1 VCPGAG
7 SGVFKSSGDGRLKD
21 LKTQFASALLFVL
34 TVAAVCCA
42 IVNFRQQSLYHLP
55 DDGVIWVDRVGGP
68 GQNAA
73 ARGQNQVVALH
84 VTPASQGYNAGIR
97 AGDVLLQVADKPI
110 TKTEDVPQAL
120 QQVGVWNKT
129 QYIVKR
135 GDVAVPAQVI
145 VGEGVLDRSLYYR
158 YAVGIAYLLIG
169 LFVYYRRVGA
179 PRSVHFYV
187 LCLASFVL
195 SCFHS
200 TGKLNA
206 FDQAI
211 DWGNLA
217 AGVFASTIFLHF
229 CLVFPERP
237 AWLERK
243 AVVALLY
250 LPATAFLGL
259 YLLVAKGM
267 LRVAASPVEV
277 LWLLERVWLL
287 LLSAFYLAGT
297 VVLAIKTPRAEDPL
311 VRRQLKYMRNG
322 ALLGIVPFT
331 LIYAV
336 PYLFGNI
343 PGHYQKMAVLSLI
356 LVPLT
361 WAYAI
366 LRYRLM
372 DVDIIFQQG
381 YVYTL
386 ATLAVLG
393 IFYGLIFS
401 FARPEDLSPAAI
413 VGLMV
418 FAAFIFQP
426 IRDWLQEQLD
436 RYFFYKDRYDY
447 RRTLIEF
454 ARELGSETN
463 LDEMLR
469 SVGDRL
475 VHTLSI
481 QHVAFFLLNEPGGEE
496 AQFHLHL
503 TQGLKKERGHKH
515 PQELDLSF
523 LSTHPGKPY
532 LFFERTRHLLDAVS
546 HDWPVAVRRTISELD
561 LTYYFPCSVRGR
573 TIAYLAL
580 SRTDKGDFLSSDDVE
595 LVTTL
600 AGYVSIAVENAR
612 LYSSLQN
619 KVEEFERLKEFS
631 ENIVESINVG
641 ILAVDLND
649 CVESWNTQIE
659 RLTGI
664 GREAALGRPL
674 AELFPQE
681 LCELFDQVRREPGV
695 QNIYK
700 FVLPA
705 SAKQPAAANGNG
717 YAKANGNGKANGKP
731 AGPAVHILN
740 LAIAPLVSK
749 DMQQI
754 GRLIIFDDVTDRDEL
769 ERRLVQADKLSSIG
783 LLAAGVAHE
792 VNTPLAVISTYAQM
806 LAKQISE
813 DEQKSKLLDKIAKQ
827 TFRASEIV
835 NSLLSFSRTSPT
847 EFVEVDVSKVVQET
861 LNLVEHQLKKSQI
874 EVKLDAP
881 PSLPAV
887 KGNAGK
893 LQQVF
898 LNLFLNARDA
908 MDAGGTLSVRAWS
921 ESGFARI
928 DVADNGQGISPENL
942 ERIYD
947 PFFTTKAARKGTGL
961 GLSVTYGIVREHGG
975 SIEVES
981 HPGAGS
987 RFRVELPL
995 IIKSTQTASMPTA
1008 NVPIASI
1015 AASTPN
1021 GPNPPNTATPQNE
1034 KPAPVAASPLDART
1048 RLAG

>member
-1 VCPGAG
+1 L
-7 SGVFKSSGDGRLKD
+7 RD

-42 IVNFRQQSLYHLP
+42 VINFHQQSLYHLP
-55 DDGVIWVDRVGGP
+55 DDGVTWVDRF
-68 GQNAA
+68 AA
-73 ARGQNQVVALH
+73 NGQNQVVALN
-84 VTPASQGYNAGIR
+84 VTAGSPGYNAGIR
-97 AGDVLLQVADKPI
+97 AGDVLLEVAGKPI
-110 TKTEDVPQAL
+110 VNTIDVPQAL
-120 QQVGVWNKT
+120 LHLVSYLKT
-129 QYIVKR
+129 EYIVQR
-135 GDVAVPAQVI
+135 GNVPVPAQVI
-145 VGEGVLDRSLYYR
+145 VGEGVLDRSLYYQ

-187 LCLASFVL
+187 LCLTSFVL
-195 SCFHS
+195 SCFHF

-211 DWGNLA
+211 YWGNVA
-217 AGVFASTIFLHF
+217 AGLLAPTIFLHF

-237 AWLERK
+237 AWLKRTG
-243 AVVALLY
+243 VSPLFY
-250 LPATAFLGL
+250 LPAASLL
-259 YLLVAKGM
+259 AVYVLVAKGM
-267 LRVAASPVEV
+267 LRVSASPVEV
-277 LWLLERVWLL
+277 NWFLDRVWLL
-287 LLSAFYLAGT
+287 FLSLLYLAGT
-297 VVLAIKTPRAEDPL
+297 VVLAVKTPHAEDPL
-311 VRRQLKYMRNG
+311 VQRQLKYMRNG
-322 ALLGIVPFT
+322 AFLGIVPFT
-331 LIYAV
+331 FIYAV
-336 PYLFGNI
+336 PYLFGAL

-386 ATLAVLG
+386 ATLVVLG

-401 FARPEDLSPAAI
+401 FAKPENLSPAAI
-413 VGLMV
+413 VGLIL
-418 FAAFIFQP
+418 FATFIFQP

-481 QHVAFFLLNEPGGEE
+481 QHVAFFMLNEPANAPSGSDGDG
-496 AQFHLHL
+496 FHLHM
-503 TQGLKKERGHKH
+503 TQGVKRERGQKH
-515 PQELDLSF
+515 AQELDLSF
-523 LSTHPGKPY
+523 LTTHPGKPY
-532 LFFERTRHLLDAVS
+532 LFFERTRLLLDAAS
-546 HDWPVAVRRTISELD
+546 HERPLSVRRTISELD

-573 TIAYLAL
+573 TIAYMAL
-580 SRTDKGDFLSSDDVE
+580 SRTDKGDFLGSDDVE
-595 LVTTL
+595 LLTTL

-612 LYSSLQN
+612 LYNSLQR
-619 KVEEFERLKEFS
+619 KVEEYERLKEFS

-641 ILAVDLND
+641 ILAADLND

-664 GREAALGRPL
+664 PRDSALGRPL
-674 AELFPQE
+674 SELFPAE
-681 LCELFDQVRREPGV
+681 LCEMFDQVRGQAGV

-705 SAKQPAAANGNG
+705 PAPSNGNG
-717 YAKANGNGKANGKP
+717 HQNGKANGNGKPSA
-731 AGPAVHILN
+731 PAVHILN

-749 DMQQI
+749 DMRQI
-754 GRLIIFDDVTDRDEL
+754 GRLIIFDDITDRDEL

-847 EFVEVDVSKVVQET
+847 EFVEVDVSKVIQET
-861 LNLVEHQLKKSQI
+861 LNLVEHQLKISAI

-881 PSLPAV
+881 PVLPAV

-908 MDAGGTLSVRAWS
+908 MDAGGTLSVHAWS
-921 ESGFARI
+921 ENGFARI
-928 DVADNGQGISPENL
+928 DVADNGQGIAPEHMA
-942 ERIYD
+942 RIYD
-947 PFFTTKAARKGTGL
+947 PFFTTKGARKGTGL

-975 SIEVES
+975 TIEVES
-981 HPGAGS
+981 RPGAGS

-995 IIKSTQTASMPTA
+995 AR
-1008 NVPIASI
+1008 
-1015 AASTPN
+1015 
-1021 GPNPPNTATPQNE
+1021 
-1034 KPAPVAASPLDART
+1034 KPVHA
-1048 RLAG
+1048 

>member
-1 VCPGAG
+1 M
-7 SGVFKSSGDGRLKD
+7 
-21 LKTQFASALLFVL
+21 
-34 TVAAVCCA
+34 
-42 IVNFRQQSLYHLP
+42 
-55 DDGVIWVDRVGGP
+55 DRV
-68 GQNAA
+68 ATE
-73 ARGQNQVVALH
+73 GQNQVLALH
-84 VTPASQGYNAGIR
+84 VTPGSPGYNAGIR
-97 AGDVLLQVADKPI
+97 SGDVLLQVAGRPI
-110 TKTEDVPQAL
+110 AKSIEVPQAL
-120 QQVGVWNKT
+120 QHVVVYLKT
-129 QYIVKR
+129 QYIVR
-135 GDVAVPAQVI
+135 RSSVPIPAQVI
-145 VGEGVLDRSLYYR
+145 VGEGVLDRSLYYQ

-195 SCFHS
+195 SCFHY

-206 FDQAI
+206 FDEAMY
-211 DWGNLA
+211 WGNVA
-217 AGVFASTIFLHF
+217 AGLLAPTIFLHF

-237 AWLERK
+237 SWLRRTGVSTILYVP
-243 AVVALLY
+243 AVALLSVY
-250 LPATAFLGL
+250 V
-259 YLLVAKGM
+259 LVAKGM

-277 LWLLERVWLL
+277 NWFEDRLGML
-287 LLSAFYLAGT
+287 LLSVFYLAGT
-297 VVLAIKTPRAEDPL
+297 AVLAMKTQRAEDPL

-322 ALLGIVPFT
+322 ALLGVVPFT
-331 LIYAV
+331 LISAV
-336 PYLFGNI
+336 PYLFGAL

-356 LVPLT
+356 LLPLT

-386 ATLAVLG
+386 ATLVVLG

-401 FARPEDLSPAAI
+401 FANPSNLSPAAI
-413 VGLMV
+413 VGLILI
-418 FAAFIFQP
+418 ATFIFQP

-436 RYFFYKDRYDY
+436 RYLFYKDRYDY

-469 SVGDRL
+469 SVSDRL
-475 VHTLSI
+475 LHTLSI
-481 QHVAFFLLNEPGGEE
+481 QHVAFFLLNEPESE
-496 AQFHLHL
+496 AGQFQLHMTL
-503 TQGLKKERGHKH
+503 GNRKERGQK
-515 PQELDLSF
+515 PGQELDLSF
-523 LSTHPGKPY
+523 LKAEPGKPY

-546 HDWPVAVRRTISELD
+546 HQWPISVRRTISELD
-561 LTYYFPCSVRGR
+561 LTYYFPCRVRGR
-573 TIAYLAL
+573 TIAYLGL

-595 LVTTL
+595 LLTTL

-612 LYSSLQN
+612 LYSSLQS
-619 KVEEFERLKEFS
+619 KAEEYERLKEFS

-641 ILAVDLND
+641 ILAADLHD

-664 GREAALGRPL
+664 RREAALGRPL
-674 AELFPQE
+674 SELFPAG
-681 LCELFDQVRREPGV
+681 LCEMFDQVRGQTGV
-695 QNIYK
+695 HNIYK

-705 SAKQPAAANGNG
+705 PASELAAVANGNG
-717 YAKANGNGKANGKP
+717 HGNGHGNGNGGGNGNGHRKETP
-731 AGPAVHILN
+731 SAPAVHVLN

-749 DMQQI
+749 DLRQI

-792 VNTPLAVISTYAQM
+792 VNTPLAVISTYAQL
-806 LAKQISE
+806 LAKQISD

-847 EFVEVDVSKVVQET
+847 EFVEVDVSKVIQET
-861 LNLVEHQLKKSQI
+861 LSLVEHQLEKSGVA
-874 EVKLDAP
+874 VKLDAP
-881 PSLPAV
+881 STLPPI
-887 KGNAGK
+887 KGNSGK

-908 MDAGGTLSVRAWS
+908 MDAGGTLTVHAWS
-921 ESGFARI
+921 EGGFARI
-928 DVADNGQGISPENL
+928 DVADNGQGIAPEHL

-947 PFFTTKAARKGTGL
+947 PFFTTKGARKGTGL
-961 GLSVTYGIVREHGG
+961 GLAVTYGIVREHGG

-981 HPGAGS
+981 RVGAGS

-995 IIKSTQTASMPTA
+995 AR
-1008 NVPIASI
+1008 
-1015 AASTPN
+1015 
-1021 GPNPPNTATPQNE
+1021 
-1034 KPAPVAASPLDART
+1034 KPVHA
-1048 RLAG
+1048 

>member
-1 VCPGAG
+1 L
-7 SGVFKSSGDGRLKD
+7 RD

-42 IVNFRQQSLYHLP
+42 VVNFRQQSLYHLP
-55 DDGVIWVDRVGGP
+55 DDGVTWVDRV
-68 GQNAA
+68 AA
-73 ARGQNQVVALH
+73 DGQNQVLALH
-84 VTPASQGYNAGIR
+84 ITSGSPGDKAGIR
-97 AGDVLLQVADKPI
+97 AGDTLLQLAGKPVANIIEVAK
-110 TKTEDVPQAL
+110 AL
-120 QQVGVWNKT
+120 QQVGPWLKT
-129 QYIVKR
+129 EYLVR
-135 GDVAVPAQVI
+135 RDNVSVPVQVI
-145 VGEGVLDRSLYYR
+145 VAEGVVLDRAVYYQ

-195 SCFHS
+195 SCFHY

-211 DWGNLA
+211 YWGNVA
-217 AGVFASTIFLHF
+217 AGVLAPTIFLHF

-237 AWLERK
+237 AWLRRTR
-243 AVVALLY
+243 ASAIFY
-250 LPATAFLGL
+250 LPAMVLL
-259 YLLVAKGM
+259 VVHVLVAKGM
-267 LRVAASPVEV
+267 LRVAAPLGEVNWFLDRVEM
-277 LWLLERVWLL
+277 L
-287 LLSAFYLAGT
+287 LLSVLYLGGT
-297 VVLAIKTPRAEDPL
+297 VLLAMKTPHAEDPL

-322 ALLGIVPFT
+322 ALLGVLPFT

-336 PYLFGNI
+336 PYLFGAL

-356 LVPLT
+356 LLPLT

-386 ATLAVLG
+386 ATLVVLG

-401 FARPEDLSPAAI
+401 FARPESLSPAAI
-413 VGLMV
+413 VALIV
-418 FAAFIFQP
+418 FSTFIFQP

-475 VHTLSI
+475 LHTISI
-481 QHVAFFLLNEPGGEE
+481 QHVAFFLSDDSDQ
-496 AQFHLHL
+496 QFRLHMTL
-503 TQGLKKERGHKH
+503 GSRKERGNKQ
-515 PQELDLSF
+515 QELDLSF
-523 LSTHPGKPY
+523 LSAETGKPY

-546 HDWPVAVRRTISELD
+546 HQWPISVRRTISELD

-573 TIAYLAL
+573 TIAYLGL

-595 LVTTL
+595 LLTTL

-612 LYSSLQN
+612 LYSSLQH
-619 KVEEFERLKEFS
+619 KVEEYERLKEFS

-641 ILAVDLND
+641 ILAADLND

-664 GREAALGRPL
+664 PRDAALGRPL
-674 AELFPQE
+674 SELFPRE
-681 LCELFDQVRREPGV
+681 LCEMFDQVRGHTGV
-695 QNIYK
+695 HNVYK

-705 SAKQPAAANGNG
+705 PAPIASTVAASAGNGNG
-717 YAKANGNGKANGKP
+717 HSKGNGNGNGNRNGKP
-731 AGPAVHILN
+731 NGPPVHILN

-749 DMQQI
+749 DLQQI

-835 NSLLSFSRTSPT
+835 NSLLSFSRTSTT
-847 EFVEVDVSKVVQET
+847 EFVEVDVSKVIQET
-861 LNLVEHQLKKSQI
+861 LNLVEHQLKKSGV

-881 PSLPAV
+881 SMLPSV

-908 MDAGGTLSVRAWS
+908 MEAGGTLAVHAWS
-921 ESGFARI
+921 EAGFVRI
-928 DVADNGQGISPENL
+928 DVADNGQGIALEHL

-981 HPGAGS
+981 RLGAGT
-987 RFRVELPL
+987 RFRVEFPL
-995 IIKSTQTASMPTA
+995 AR
-1008 NVPIASI
+1008 
-1015 AASTPN
+1015 
-1021 GPNPPNTATPQNE
+1021 
-1034 KPAPVAASPLDART
+1034 KPVHA
-1048 RLAG
+1048 

>member
-1 VCPGAG
+1 L
-7 SGVFKSSGDGRLKD
+7 RD

-42 IVNFRQQSLYHLP
+42 VVNFRQQSLYHLP
-55 DDGVIWVDRVGGP
+55 DDGVTWVDRVAGD
-68 GQNAA
+68 
-73 ARGQNQVVALH
+73 GQNQVLALH
-84 VTPASQGYNAGIR
+84 ITSGSPGDKAGIR
-97 AGDVLLQVADKPI
+97 TGDILLQLAGKPVANIIEVAK
-110 TKTEDVPQAL
+110 AL
-120 QQVGVWNKT
+120 QQVGPWLKT
-129 QYIVKR
+129 EYLVR
-135 GDVAVPAQVI
+135 RDNVPVPVQVI
-145 VGEGVLDRSLYYR
+145 VAEGVVLDRAVYYQ

-195 SCFHS
+195 SCFHY

-211 DWGNLA
+211 YWGNVA
-217 AGVFASTIFLHF
+217 AGVLAPTIFLHF

-237 AWLERK
+237 AWLRRTR
-243 AVVALLY
+243 ASAIFY
-250 LPATAFLGL
+250 LPAMVLL
-259 YLLVAKGM
+259 VVHVLVAKGM
-267 LRVAASPVEV
+267 LRVAAPLGEVNWFLDRVEM
-277 LWLLERVWLL
+277 L
-287 LLSAFYLAGT
+287 LLSVLYLGGT
-297 VVLAIKTPRAEDPL
+297 VLLAMKTPHAEDPL

-322 ALLGIVPFT
+322 ALLGVLPFT

-336 PYLFGNI
+336 PYLFGGL

-356 LVPLT
+356 LLPLT

-386 ATLAVLG
+386 ATLVVLG

-401 FARPEDLSPAAI
+401 FARPESLSPAAI
-413 VGLMV
+413 VALIV
-418 FAAFIFQP
+418 FSTFIFQP

-469 SVGDRL
+469 SVADRL
-475 VHTLSI
+475 LHTLSI
-481 QHVAFFLLNEPGGEE
+481 QHVAFFLSNEGDQ
-496 AQFHLHL
+496 QFRLQMTL
-503 TQGLKKERGHKH
+503 GNRKERGNK
-515 PQELDLSF
+515 PQQELDLSF
-523 LSTHPGKPY
+523 LSAETGKPY

-546 HDWPVAVRRTISELD
+546 HQWPISVRRTISELD

-573 TIAYLAL
+573 TIAYLGL

-595 LVTTL
+595 LLTTL
-600 AGYVSIAVENAR
+600 SGYVSIAVENAR
-612 LYSSLQN
+612 LYSSLQH
-619 KVEEFERLKEFS
+619 KVEEYERLKEFS

-641 ILAVDLND
+641 ILAADLND

-664 GREAALGRPL
+664 PRDAALGRPL
-674 AELFPQE
+674 SELFPRE
-681 LCELFDQVRREPGV
+681 LCEMFDQVRGHTGV
-695 QNIYK
+695 HNVYK

-705 SAKQPAAANGNG
+705 PAAVLASAGNGNG
-717 YAKANGNGKANGKP
+717 HAKGNGNGNGNGNGKPN
-731 AGPAVHILN
+731 GPAVHILN

-749 DMQQI
+749 DLQQI

-835 NSLLSFSRTSPT
+835 NSLLSFSRTATT
-847 EFVEVDVSKVVQET
+847 EFVEVDVSKVIQET
-861 LNLVEHQLKKSQI
+861 LNLVEHQLKKSGV

-881 PSLPAV
+881 AMLPPV

-908 MDAGGTLSVRAWS
+908 MEAGGTLAVHAWS
-921 ESGFARI
+921 EAGFVRI
-928 DVADNGQGISPENL
+928 DVADNGQGIALEHL

-947 PFFTTKAARKGTGL
+947 PFFTTKGARKGTGL
-961 GLSVTYGIVREHGG
+961 GLSVSYGIVREHGG

-981 HPGAGS
+981 RLGAGT
-987 RFRVELPL
+987 RFRVEFPL
-995 IIKSTQTASMPTA
+995 AR
-1008 NVPIASI
+1008 
-1015 AASTPN
+1015 
-1021 GPNPPNTATPQNE
+1021 
-1034 KPAPVAASPLDART
+1034 KPVHA
-1048 RLAG
+1048 

>member
-1 VCPGAG
+1 
-7 SGVFKSSGDGRLKD
+7 
-21 LKTQFASALLFVL
+21 
-34 TVAAVCCA
+34 
-42 IVNFRQQSLYHLP
+42 
-55 DDGVIWVDRVGGP
+55 
-68 GQNAA
+68 
-73 ARGQNQVVALH
+73 
-84 VTPASQGYNAGIR
+84 
-97 AGDVLLQVADKPI
+97 
-110 TKTEDVPQAL
+110 
-120 QQVGVWNKT
+120 
-129 QYIVKR
+129 
-135 GDVAVPAQVI
+135 
-145 VGEGVLDRSLYYR
+145 
-158 YAVGIAYLLIG
+158 
-169 LFVYYRRVGA
+169 
-179 PRSVHFYV
+179 

-195 SCFHS
+195 SCFHF

-206 FDQAI
+206 FDQVI
-211 DWGNLA
+211 YWGNVA
-217 AGVFASTIFLHF
+217 AGLLAPTIFLHF
-229 CLVFPERP
+229 CMVFPERP
-237 AWLERK
+237 TWLKRTGIS
-243 AVVALLY
+243 AVFYVPAALL
-250 LPATAFLGL
+250 LAL
-259 YLLVAKGM
+259 YVLVGKGI

-277 LWLLERVWLL
+277 NWFLDRVWML
-287 LLSAFYLAGT
+287 LLSVLYLAGT
-297 VVLAIKTPRAEDPL
+297 VVLSMKVPHADDPL

-322 ALLGIVPFT
+322 ALLGVVPFT

-336 PYLFGNI
+336 PYLFGAL
-343 PGHYQKMAVLSLI
+343 PGHYQKMAVLTLI
-356 LVPLT
+356 LLPLT

-386 ATLAVLG
+386 ATLVVLG

-401 FARPEDLSPAAI
+401 FARPENLSPAAI
-413 VGLMV
+413 VGLIV
-418 FAAFIFQP
+418 FATFIFQP

-469 SVGDRL
+469 SVADRL
-475 VHTLSI
+475 LHTLSI
-481 QHVAFFLLNEPGGEE
+481 QHVAFFLLNEPESE
-496 AQFHLHL
+496 PDRFRLHMTL
-503 TQGLKKERGHKH
+503 GNRKERNQKQ

-523 LSTHPGKPY
+523 LGEHTGKPY
-532 LFFERTRHLLDAVS
+532 LFFERTRHLLDARA
-546 HDWPVAVRRTISELD
+546 HQWPISVRRTISELD
-561 LTYYFPCSVRGR
+561 LTYYFPCRVRGR

-595 LVTTL
+595 LLTTL

-612 LYSSLQN
+612 LYSSLQR
-619 KVEEFERLKEFS
+619 KVEEYERLKEFS

-641 ILAVDLND
+641 ILAADLND

-664 GREAALGRPL
+664 GRDRALGRPL
-674 AELFPQE
+674 SELFPAE
-681 LCELFDQVRREPGV
+681 LCEMFDQVRGQTGV
-695 QNIYK
+695 HNIYK

-705 SAKQPAAANGNG
+705 PAAAANGNG
-717 YAKANGNGKANGKP
+717 RAKSNGNGNGNGHGKP

-749 DMQQI
+749 DLRQI
-754 GRLIIFDDVTDRDEL
+754 GRLIIFDDVTDRDDL

-783 LLAAGVAHE
+783 LMAAGVAHE
-792 VNTPLAVISTYAQM
+792 VNTPLAVISTYAQL

-813 DEQKSKLLDKIAKQ
+813 DPQKSKLLEKIAKQ

-847 EFVEVDVSKVVQET
+847 EFVEVDVSKVIQET
-861 LNLVEHQLKKSQI
+861 LSLVEHQLKKSGV
-874 EVKLDAP
+874 EVRLDAAPALP
-881 PSLPAV
+881 PV
-887 KGNAGK
+887 KGNSGK

-908 MDAGGTLSVRAWS
+908 MDAGGTLTVHAWS
-921 ESGFARI
+921 EGGFARI
-928 DVADNGQGISPENL
+928 DVADNGQGIAPEHL

-947 PFFTTKAARKGTGL
+947 PFFTTKGARKGTGL
-961 GLSVTYGIVREHGG
+961 GLAVTYGIVREHGG

-981 HPGAGS
+981 RVGAGS

-995 IIKSTQTASMPTA
+995 AR
-1008 NVPIASI
+1008 
-1015 AASTPN
+1015 
-1021 GPNPPNTATPQNE
+1021 
-1034 KPAPVAASPLDART
+1034 KPVHA
-1048 RLAG
+1048 

>member
-1 VCPGAG
+1 MDRGGA
-7 SGVFKSSGDGRLKD
+7 D
-21 LKTQFASALLFVL
+21 
-34 TVAAVCCA
+34 
-42 IVNFRQQSLYHLP
+42 
-55 DDGVIWVDRVGGP
+55 
-68 GQNAA
+68 
-73 ARGQNQVVALH
+73 GQNQVLALH
-84 VTPASQGYNAGIR
+84 VTPGSQGYNAGIR
-97 AGDVLLQVADKPI
+97 AGDVLLQVAGKPVANTI
-110 TKTEDVPQAL
+110 EVPQAL
-120 QQVGVWNKT
+120 QRVGVWNKT
-129 QYIVKR
+129 QYILRRDNVP
-135 GDVAVPAQVI
+135 VPAQVI
-145 VGEGVLDRSLYYR
+145 VGEGVLDRSLYYQ
-158 YAVGIAYLLIG
+158 YVVGIAYLLIG

-195 SCFHS
+195 SCFHF

-206 FDQAI
+206 FDEAI
-211 DWGNLA
+211 YWGNVA
-217 AGVFASTIFLHF
+217 AGVLAPTIFLHF
-229 CLVFPERP
+229 CVVFPERP
-237 AWLERK
+237 TWLKRPG
-243 AVVALLY
+243 VSALFY
-250 LPATAFLGL
+250 LPAALLLTVYF
-259 YLLVAKGM
+259 LVAKGM

-277 LWLLERVWLL
+277 SWFLDRVWLL
-287 LLSAFYLAGT
+287 FLSVFYLAGT
-297 VVLAIKTPRAEDPL
+297 VVLAMKTPHAEDPL

-336 PYLFGNI
+336 PYLFGAL

-386 ATLAVLG
+386 ATLVVLG

-401 FARPEDLSPAAI
+401 FAHPDNLSPAAI
-413 VGLMV
+413 VGLIL
-418 FAAFIFQP
+418 FATFIFQP

-475 VHTLSI
+475 LHTLSI
-481 QHVAFFLLNEPGGEE
+481 QHVAFFLAADGPKSDGD
-496 AQFHLHL
+496 QFSLHMTL
-503 TQGLKKERGHKH
+503 GNRKERNQKQ

-523 LSTHPGKPY
+523 LTADPGKPY

-546 HDWPVAVRRTISELD
+546 HQWPISVRRTISELD
-561 LTYYFPCSVRGR
+561 LTYYFPCTVRGR

-595 LVTTL
+595 LLTTL

-612 LYSSLQN
+612 LYNSLQR
-619 KVEEFERLKEFS
+619 KVEEYERLKEFS

-664 GREAALGRPL
+664 PRDAALGRPL
-674 AELFPQE
+674 SALFPAE
-681 LCELFDQVRREPGV
+681 LCEVFDQVRKQTGV
-695 QNIYK
+695 HNIYK

-705 SAKQPAAANGNG
+705 PPAVAGGNGHGNGHANGHGNGRANGNG
-717 YAKANGNGKANGKP
+717 NGKP
-731 AGPAVHILN
+731 TGPAVHILN
-740 LAIAPLVSK
+740 LAVAPLVSK

-847 EFVEVDVSKVVQET
+847 EFVEVDVSKVIHET
-861 LNLVEHQLKKSQI
+861 LNLVEHQLQKSAI

-881 PSLPAV
+881 PALPPV

-908 MDAGGTLSVRAWS
+908 MDGGGTLAIHVWS

-928 DVADNGQGISPENL
+928 DVSDTGQGIAAEHL

-975 SIEVES
+975 TIEVES
-981 HPGAGS
+981 RIGAGS

-995 IIKSTQTASMPTA
+995 AR
-1008 NVPIASI
+1008 
-1015 AASTPN
+1015 
-1021 GPNPPNTATPQNE
+1021 
-1034 KPAPVAASPLDART
+1034 KPVHV
-1048 RLAG
+1048 

>member
-1 VCPGAG
+1 L
-7 SGVFKSSGDGRLKD
+7 RD

-42 IVNFRQQSLYHLP
+42 VINFRQQSLYHLP
-55 DDGVIWVDRVGGP
+55 DDGVTWVDRSVTDGLAGP
-68 GQNAA
+68 A
-73 ARGQNQVVALH
+73 GQNQVLALH
-84 VTPASQGYNAGIR
+84 VAAGSPADHAGIR
-97 AGDVLLQVADKPI
+97 AGDVLLQIDGHAI
-110 TKTEDVPQAL
+110 GKTTDVPQVL
-120 QQVGVWNKT
+120 QHVIT
-129 QYIVKR
+129 YIGTPYLLRRDNVS
-135 GDVAVPAQVI
+135 VPAQVF
-145 VGEGVLDRSLYYR
+145 VAESVVDPSVYYQ

-179 PRSVHFYV
+179 PRSVHFFV
-187 LCLASFVL
+187 FCLASFIF
-195 SCFHS
+195 SCFHV

-206 FDQAI
+206 FDQSI
-211 DWGNLA
+211 YWGNVVAGALA
-217 AGVFASTIFLHF
+217 PTLFLHF

-237 AWLERK
+237 SWLK
-243 AVVALLY
+243 NWISALLY
-250 LPATAFLGL
+250 VPASLLITA
-259 YLLVAKGM
+259 YLLVLKGM
-267 LRVAASPVEV
+267 LQVSASPVEV
-277 LWLLERVWLL
+277 VWFLDRVWML
-287 LLSAFYLAGT
+287 LLSVLYLGGT
-297 VVLAIKTPRAEDPL
+297 AILAMKTPQAEDPL

-322 ALLGIVPFT
+322 ALLGVVPFI

-336 PYLFGNI
+336 PYVFGAL

-356 LVPLT
+356 LVPVT

-386 ATLAVLG
+386 ATLVVLG
-393 IFYGLIFS
+393 LFYGLIFS
-401 FARPEDLSPAAI
+401 FVRPEKISPAAI
-413 VGLMV
+413 VLLIV

-469 SVGDRL
+469 SVGERL

-481 QHVAFFLLNEPGGEE
+481 QHVAFFLSSDNAASEDR
-496 AQFHLHL
+496 FHLHM
-503 TQGLKKERGHKH
+503 TQGVKKDRGQKP

-523 LSTHPGKPY
+523 LTPQPGKQY

-546 HDWPVAVRRTISELD
+546 HEWPISMRRTIAELD

-595 LVTTL
+595 LVVTL
-600 AGYVSIAVENAR
+600 AGYVGIAIENAR
-612 LYSSLQN
+612 LYHSLER
-619 KVEEFERLKEFS
+619 KAAEYERLKEFS

-641 ILAVDLND
+641 ILAADLND

-664 GREAALGRPL
+664 SREAAVGRPL
-674 AELFPQE
+674 AELFPAE
-681 LCELFDQVRREPGV
+681 LCEMFRQARAQTGIH
-695 QNIYK
+695 NIYK
-700 FVLPA
+700 FVLP
-705 SAKQPAAANGNG
+705 SPANPANGNG
-717 YAKANGNGKANGKP
+717 HANGNGNGNGKGKPPEPP
-731 AGPAVHILN
+731 AHILN

-749 DMQQI
+749 DMRQI
-754 GRLIIFDDVTDRDEL
+754 GRLIIFDDITDRDEL

-847 EFVEVDVSKVVQET
+847 EFVEVDVSKVIHET
-861 LNLVEHQLKKSQI
+861 LNLVEHQLKKSGV
-874 EVKLDAP
+874 EVKLEAP
-881 PSLPAV
+881 ANMPTV

-908 MDAGGTLSVRAWS
+908 MDSGGTLAVHVWS
-921 ESGFARI
+921 EEGFARI
-928 DVADNGQGISPENL
+928 DVADTGQGIAPEHL

-981 HPGAGS
+981 RIGAGS

-995 IIKSTQTASMPTA
+995 AR
-1008 NVPIASI
+1008 
-1015 AASTPN
+1015 
-1021 GPNPPNTATPQNE
+1021 
-1034 KPAPVAASPLDART
+1034 KPVHA
-1048 RLAG
+1048 